1 MGAAAVTAFVH
12 HHVQPAGGQPWKL
25 FQGLVDEGQVRIDPR
40 RARPQADRGQAGTG
54 EHPLHSLTIYA
65 ELPGNGGRRPF
76 LDVEIAQD
84 LSLAFRGD
92 RHDRVVLG
100 EVGRRF
106 EEPGGGARTLDEQ
119 TASSG
124 IRTSGSAMP
133 IALRQGKVKV
143 RLPSP
148 PSPAA
153 RDHPVAA
160 VVNPDASHSFAAP
173 DSDGHAAH
181 GPRGHGG
188 SFGSVVRPRA
198 AARAGRSGHSR
209 RHNRSGRDRNSCR

>member
-1 MGAAAVTAFVH
+1 
-12 HHVQPAGGQPWKL
+12 
-25 FQGLVDEGQVRIDPR
+25 
-40 RARPQADRGQAGTG
+40 
-54 EHPLHSLTIYA
+54 
-65 ELPGNGGRRPF
+65 
-76 LDVEIAQD
+76 VEIAQD

-106 EEPGGGARTLDEQ
+106 EGPGGARNSDEQ

-148 PSPAA
+148 PSLAA
-153 RDHPVAA
+153 PDHPVAA
-160 VVNPDASHSFAAP
+160 VVNPAQ
-173 DSDGHAAH
+173 
-181 GPRGHGG
+181 
-188 SFGSVVRPRA
+188 
-198 AARAGRSGHSR
+198 
-209 RHNRSGRDRNSCR
+209 